1 MGFLGSYIIK
11 RIIPQVETL
20 TIVTKNF
27 RQKTTFS
34 LLNINSNKIN
44 IVKGNI
50 EDFNFIESLFKKH
63 RNVGKGTNHS
73 EKIISY
79 RWKRNGRICY

>member
-11 RIIPQVETL
+11 RILPQVETL

-34 LLNINSNKIN
+34 LLNINSNKIA
-44 IVKGNI
+44 
-50 EDFNFIESLFKKH
+50 
-63 RNVGKGTNHS
+63 
-73 EKIISY
+73 
-79 RWKRNGRICY
+79 